1 MCDDER
7 RALQHVV
14 AVADRA
20 RCVVWMEGSA
30 AKDGVKGL
38 YGRAVDVFPALFR
51 ASDRRVNLNKA
62 RDWWTKRSAFQAALE
77 EGQQRKYSKTAS
89 GGRHQLT
96 HKALAGRGRKIDE
109 HWAWLYTMLLA
120 EFERLRRAGAKLSS
134 RLLMDMAS
142 TMIED
147 STHDVYNSAYCF
159 KGKRFSTLVTPRRIQ
174 DFTERHNIVY
184 RKLKGKKQVSD
195 AKTAEIEQ
203 SIAQHLGQLKREFDD
218 GRLDANQYNMDESH
232 FVIDLDDG
240 KTLDFRGAESV
251 KYRSILSG
259 TFLSNKLFIVL
270 LNRSLTRI
278 MILN

>member
-7 RALQHVV
+7 RALHHVV
-14 AVADRA
+14 AVATRA

-62 RDWWTKRSAFQAALE
+62 QDWWTKRSAFQAALE

-109 HWAWLYTMLLA
+109 HWAWLYPMLLA

-134 RLLMDMAS
+134 RLLMDMVS

-159 KGKRFSTLVTPRRIQ
+159 KGKRFSTQKSSR
-174 DFTERHNIVY
+174 DFLLTSKRATA
-184 RKLKGKKQVSD
+184 KAKAAQVGR
-195 AKTAEIEQ
+195 
-203 SIAQHLGQLKREFDD
+203 QHLQFVFGDF
-218 GRLDANQYNMDESH
+218 DESNGEYSQIH
-232 FVIDLDDG
+232 SKVYVTSF
-240 KTLDFRGAESV
+240 T
-251 KYRSILSG
+251 
-259 TFLSNKLFIVL
+259 
-270 LNRSLTRI
+270 
-278 MILN
+278 